1 MDHDLKTE
9 SRNLTL
15 GDASVVD
22 ARGGPGK
29 TGLSAASRGWPRAFS
44 VKSSTSTNIYVFM
57 VYISETKRP

>member
-29 TGLSAASRGWPRAFS
+29 TGLSAASRWVAASILRAVINKYEHLRVHGMNF
-44 VKSSTSTNIYVFM
+44 
-57 VYISETKRP
+57 